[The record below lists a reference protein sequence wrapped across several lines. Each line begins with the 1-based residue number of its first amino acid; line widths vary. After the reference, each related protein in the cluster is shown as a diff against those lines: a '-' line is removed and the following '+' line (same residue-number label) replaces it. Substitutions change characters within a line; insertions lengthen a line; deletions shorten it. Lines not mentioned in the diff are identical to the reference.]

1 MKVTLTVDRGPHQGS
16 AFEFLEHDA
25 FLVGRS
31 PEVQF
36 RLPLRDKTLSRV
48 HFLVE
53 VNPPSCRLMDMAS
66 TNGVRVNGKK
76 VHTADLRDGD
86 RIQAGEHGPGLRR
99 RGRRGRP
106 RSRPTPSL
114 TMPDA
119 RPAEPDR
126 LARVPAFPG
135 YRIERTLGEGG
146 MGVVYLAR
154 READGAPVALKV
166 IKPAVA
172 AQRGRAG
179 PVPPRGEHPPQART
193 PQHRPVPRHRLRRR
207 PALLRDG
214 VRRGDERWPTSSKER
229 GPLPIPAAAGL
240 ACQVLGP

>member
-1 MKVTLTVDRGPHQGS
+1 MKVTLTVIEGPHQGS

-86 RIQAGEHGPGLRR
+86 RIQAGETVLAFAVRDDEVTEVVGGPSVTTRW
-99 RGRRGRP
+99 
-106 RSRPTPSL
+106 
-114 TMPDA
+114 
-119 RPAEPDR
+119 PAESG
-126 LARVPAFPG
+126 PAFPG
-135 YRIERTLGEGG
+135 YRIDRTLGEGG

-154 READGAPVALKV
+154 REA
-166 IKPAVA
+166 
-172 AQRGRAG
+172 
-179 PVPPRGEHPPQART
+179 
-193 PQHRPVPRHRLRRR
+193 
-207 PALLRDG
+207 
-214 VRRGDERWPTSSKER
+214 
-229 GPLPIPAAAGL
+229 
-240 ACQVLGP
+240 